1 MSSVNIPPV
10 TTSLLALPRRPL
22 QPRAVQA
29 AHADRDRGRAAGG
42 TQGRAWINGR
52 EVGGTEPRL
61 AHLGGG
67 HD

>member
-10 TTSLLALPRRPL
+10 RTSLSGLPRRPSL
-22 QPRAVQA
+22 LRALVA
-29 AHADRDRGRAAGG
+29 NRDRPRTAGG
-42 TQGRAWINGR
+42 TRGRAWINGR